1 MSQTLAERLHRARG
15 AQEVEN
21 IKTRHAYL
29 HAKSHSYEEW
39 SELWAYSDDATWAHS
54 FGRMVG
60 WDEMFYGSVEKYDR
74 DMLDL
79 YNTMVKLNPHIIGKD
94 FLACCLGGL
103 HSLAS
108 GVIEVAEDGMSARSF
123 FLTPGTLCA
132 CNMPSCVRDGSM
144 CWERYGSDFV
154 YQDGQWWYLHEHV
167 CPDINFSYDVGNWAH
182 DKFAGG
188 GVGGPGGAGGSGS
201 PGSPGGPKGAGG
213 PGGTGGLGGP
223 GSPGGPGGS
232 GGPGPAAGKGG
243 KPADPRDDGRNPHC
257 TDPGPL
263 HQTIDNKDGITLCVQ
278 DTIQWPVPYQTLDD
292 ENSYAP
298 GHNCPNKPVTSTFY
312 RKPRFR

>member
-1 MSQTLAERLHRARG
+1 MSQTLHERLLRALG
-15 AQEVEN
+15 AQEIEN

-39 SELWAYSDDATWAHS
+39 SELWVYSDDVTWAHS

-60 WDEMFYGSVEKYDR
+60 WDEMYYGSVEKYDR

-108 GVIEVAEDGMSARSF
+108 GIIEVAEDGKSARSF

-154 YQDGQWWYLHEHV
+154 YKDGQWWYFHEHV
-167 CPDINFSYDVGNWAH
+167 CPDINFSYVVGNWAH
-182 DKFAGG
+182 DKYVGAGG
-188 GVGGPGGAGGSGS
+188 GPWPCRRRQGR
-201 PGSPGGPKGAGG
+201 KGQRSSRRR
-213 PGGTGGLGGP
+213 PQ
-223 GSPGGPGGS
+223 S
-232 GGPGPAAGKGG
+232 
-243 KPADPRDDGRNPHC
+243 
-257 TDPGPL
+257 PL
-263 HQTIDNKDGITLCVQ
+263 HR
-278 DTIQWPVPYQTLDD
+278 
-292 ENSYAP
+292 SRSSAP
-298 GHNCPNKPVTSTFY
+298 DHRHPNRHHPL
-312 RKPRFR
+312 RPGQRFVARPLPHTG

>member
-1 MSQTLAERLHRARG
+1 MSLTLQERLDRAFA

-29 HAKSHSYEEW
+29 HAKSHSFAEW
-39 SELWAYSDDATWAHS
+39 NTLWAYTDDVTWAHS

-60 WDEMFYGSVEKYDR
+60 WDEMYYGSVEKYDR

-79 YNTMVKLNPHIIGKD
+79 YNTMVRKNPHIIGKD

-108 GVIEVAEDGMSARSF
+108 GVIEVAEDGQSARSF

-132 CNMPSCVRDGSM
+132 CNMPSGVRDGAM

-154 YQDGQWWYLHEHV
+154 LKDGKWYYLHEHV
-167 CPDINFSYDVGNWAH
+167 CPDINFTYDTGNWAH
-182 DKFAGG
+182 DSFVSTGAGG
-188 GVGGPGGAGGSGS
+188 GPPGASGGPGGP
-201 PGSPGGPKGAGG
+201 PGASGG
-213 PGGTGGLGGP
+213 PGGG
-223 GSPGGPGGS
+223 PGGPNGAPAEAQGG
-232 GGPGPAAGKGG
+232 GG
-243 KPADPRDDGRNPHC
+243 KVSDPRDDGRYPHC

-263 HQTIDNKDGITLCVQ
+263 HATIDKKTGITQCVQ
-278 DTIQWPVPYQTLDD
+278 GSIRWPVPYKTLDD

-298 GHNCPNKPVTSTFY
+298 GHNDPSKPVVSTFY
-312 RKPRFR
+312 ARPKDQ